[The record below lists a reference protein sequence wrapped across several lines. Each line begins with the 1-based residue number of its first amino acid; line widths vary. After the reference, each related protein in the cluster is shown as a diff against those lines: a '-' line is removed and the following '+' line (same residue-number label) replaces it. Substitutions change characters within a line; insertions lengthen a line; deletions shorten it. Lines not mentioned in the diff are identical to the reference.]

1 MLALDTLLFVCAC
14 VCLCVCMRAYVYC
27 HVGGV
32 AHLGNLIIVSTVV
45 ASQWV
50 WLNSVG
56 VVCVSVSITKALLC
70 VCVCACLLVLTGGVA
85 HLGNLISV
93 SIVVASQWVWL
104 NSVGVVCM
112 SVSITKALDA
122 LLCVCVCACLC

>member
-1 MLALDTLLFVCAC
+1 MGVVKLCGC
-14 VCLCVCMRAYVYC
+14 GLCVRIHYK
-27 HVGGV
+27 
-32 AHLGNLIIVSTVV
+32 
-45 ASQWV
+45 
-50 WLNSVG
+50 SV
-56 VVCVSVSITKALLC
+56 LLC

-122 LLCVCVCACLC
+122 LLCVCVCMLVLTGGVAHLGNLISVSIVLASQWVWLDCGCGLCVHMLYESA